1 MAPVLLENS
10 CPLVER
16 TNRVRVGAV
25 EHLATVTAEV
35 HQTDVPQ
42 HLEVL
47 RNGRLAKIELLDD
60 VADVTFLRRQVGE
73 DVAALNFSDGVED
86 VRCRRSTGHESELYS
101 HYGIC
106 QFITSD
112 LPALR
117 ALPAPPAST
126 ARRVRDD
133 TGVKE
138 TAALARGR
146 DAFERE
152 AWSEAYEQLLAADA
166 AAPLG
171 PADLERLAAAA
182 HLVGEDAA
190 SIDALTR
197 AHQEF
202 LEQGDAIAA
211 ARNAVRLAFS
221 MFERPAVQ
229 AQATGWVARARRLF
243 DECGTDC
250 AEHGFL
256 LCAEAFMKVRTND
269 PIGAGSLFARAVDVG
284 ARFKNRDVLA
294 LARHGQG
301 RVLLFQNRTAEGL
314 AILDEVMVSVTC
326 GEVDPII
333 SGVVYCSVLSAC
345 HDLFDLRRAKE
356 WTTALS
362 AWCEAHPDMLFRGEC
377 LVRRSEMLQ
386 LEGAWDEALAEAE
399 QACARLGAR
408 SHPRDAGTSPY
419 RAAELHRL
427 RGEFDKADELYR
439 RASQAGRNPHPGLAL
454 LRLAQGQVEVAA
466 VAIRHE
472 LQQRRTSASRA
483 ETLRAG
489 VEILLAANDAAAARS
504 AAEELTR
511 TANAIDAPFLRAS
524 SYAASG
530 AVALAEGDAASAMA
544 QLRDACAIWRELE
557 APYEL
562 ARARESTGLAYRQL
576 GDEEGA
582 QLELEAASETY
593 ERLGARP
600 DAARVVALSTAS
612 LPDVHGPL
620 TGREVEVLRLI
631 AAGKTNR
638 TIASELAIS
647 EKTVARHVSNILTKL
662 DLPSR
667 SAATA
672 YAYSRNLV

>member
-1 MAPVLLENS
+1 MS
-10 CPLVER
+10 
-16 TNRVRVGAV
+16 GA
-25 EHLATVTAEV
+25 
-35 HQTDVPQ
+35 
-42 HLEVL
+42 
-47 RNGRLAKIELLDD
+47 G
-60 VADVTFLRRQVGE
+60 
-73 DVAALNFSDGVED
+73 
-86 VRCRRSTGHESELYS
+86 
-101 HYGIC
+101 
-106 QFITSD
+106 
-112 LPALR
+112 
-117 ALPAPPAST
+117 
-126 ARRVRDD
+126 
-133 TGVKE
+133 
-138 TAALARGR
+138 ALARGR

-166 AAPLG
+166 AAPLE

-182 HLVGEDAA
+182 LLVGEDAA

-197 AHQEF
+197 AHQGF

-211 ARNAVRLAFS
+211 ARNAVRLAFT

-243 DECGTDC
+243 DECATDC
-250 AEHGFL
+250 ADHGFL
-256 LCAEAFMKVRTND
+256 LCAEAFLKVRAND
-269 PIGAGSLFARAVDVG
+269 PAGASSLFAQAADVG

-301 RVLLFQNRTAEGL
+301 RALLFQNKTAEGL
-314 AILDEVMVSVTC
+314 AMLDEVMVSVTC

-362 AWCEAHPDMLFRGEC
+362 AWCEAHPDMTFRGEC

-399 QACARLGAR
+399 QACARVGAR

-419 RAAELHRL
+419 RAAELYRL
-427 RGEFDKADELYR
+427 RGEFQKADELYR
-439 RASQAGRNPHPGLAL
+439 RTSQAGRNPHPGLAL
-454 LRLAQGQVEVAA
+454 LRLAQGQVEAA
-466 VAIRHE
+466 ATAIRHE
-472 LQQRRTSASRA
+472 LEQRRPPASRA
-483 ETLRAG
+483 EMLRAA
-489 VEILLAANDAAAARS
+489 VEILLAAKDTAAAYH
-504 AAEELTR
+504 AAEQLAR
-511 TANAIDAPFLRAS
+511 TADAVDAPLLRAS
-524 SYAASG
+524 SGAASG
-530 AVALAEGDAASAMA
+530 AVALAKGDAAAAMA
-544 QLRDACAIWRELE
+544 LLRDACAIWRELE

-562 ARARESTGLAYRQL
+562 ARARELTGLAYRQL
-576 GDEEGA
+576 GDAEGA
-582 QLELEAASETY
+582 QLEFEAASETF

-600 DAARVVALSTAS
+600 DAARLGSLITAPS
-612 LPDVHGPL
+612 PDVHGPL

-631 AAGKTNR
+631 ASGKTNR
-638 TIASELAIS
+638 AIATELEIS

-672 YAYSRNLV
+672 YAYNHNLV

>member
-1 MAPVLLENS
+1 MS
-10 CPLVER
+10 G
-16 TNRVRVGAV
+16 VG
-25 EHLATVTAEV
+25 
-35 HQTDVPQ
+35 
-42 HLEVL
+42 
-47 RNGRLAKIELLDD
+47 
-60 VADVTFLRRQVGE
+60 
-73 DVAALNFSDGVED
+73 
-86 VRCRRSTGHESELYS
+86 
-101 HYGIC
+101 
-106 QFITSD
+106 
-112 LPALR
+112 
-117 ALPAPPAST
+117 
-126 ARRVRDD
+126 
-133 TGVKE
+133 
-138 TAALARGR
+138 ALARGR

-152 AWSEAYEQLLAADA
+152 AWSEAFQQLMAADHA
-166 AAPLG
+166 VPLEA
-171 PADLERLAAAA
+171 ADLERLAAAA
-182 HLVGEDAA
+182 LLVGEDTAC
-190 SIDALTR
+190 IDALTR
-197 AHQEF
+197 AHQGF
-202 LEQGDAIAA
+202 LERGDAIAA

-229 AQATGWVARARRLF
+229 AQAAGWIARARRLF
-243 DECGTDC
+243 DECATDC
-250 AEHGFL
+250 AEGGFL
-256 LCAEAFMKVRTND
+256 LCAEAFLKVRAND
-269 PIGAGSLFARAVDVG
+269 PAGAAALFAQAADVG
-284 ARFKNRDVLA
+284 ARFKDRDVLA

-301 RVLLFQNRTAEGL
+301 RALLFQNRTTEGL
-314 AILDEVMVSVTC
+314 AMLDEVMVSVTC

-356 WTTALS
+356 WTEALT
-362 AWCEAHPDMLFRGEC
+362 AWCEAHPDMIFRGEC

-399 QACARLGAR
+399 QACARVGAR

-427 RGEFDKADELYR
+427 RGEFQKAEELYR

-454 LRLAQGQVEVAA
+454 LRLAQGQVEAAA

-472 LQQRRTSASRA
+472 MEQRRPPASRA
-483 ETLRAG
+483 EMLRAA
-489 VEILLAANDAAAARS
+489 VEILLATKDTAAAHN
-504 AAEELTR
+504 AAEELAR
-511 TANAIDAPFLRAS
+511 TANAVNAPLLRAS
-524 SYAASG
+524 SGAASG
-530 AVALAEGDAASAMA
+530 AVALAKGDAAVAMA
-544 QLRDACAIWRELE
+544 LLRDACAIWRELE

-562 ARARESTGLAYRQL
+562 ARARELTGLAYRQL

-582 QLELEAASETY
+582 QLELEAASDTY

-600 DAARVVALSTAS
+600 DAARVASLATAS
-612 LPDVHGPL
+612 SPDVHGPL

-638 TIASELAIS
+638 AIAADLAIS